1 VDADLLNAEQVLASS
16 NAAGDG
22 DIVGGCA
29 ILVIRPVS
37 VSIDELTLKV
47 PRSLVAGE
55 GGANLLDLDPVG
67 RAVSAGSAGDLAQVE
82 RDRALVVDSLVSGE
96 GDLGASSD
104 RDSGSLCSASATNV
118 AAQVV
123 RREVGDGRVVVG
135 VLADVLVNITLDTVG
150 GQALEDVW
158 RCQFE

>member
-1 VDADLLNAEQVLASS
+1 MS
-16 NAAGDG
+16 N
-22 DIVGGCA
+22 
-29 ILVIRPVS
+29 LS
-37 VSIDELTLKV
+37 EYNELTLHV
-47 PRSLVAGE
+47 PVSLVAGE
-55 GGANLLDLDPVG
+55 GGANLLDLHPVG
-67 RAVSAGSAGDLAQVE
+67 RAISAGSAGDLAQVE

-123 RREVGDGRVVVG
+123 RREVSDGRVVVG
-135 VLADVLVNITLDTVG
+135 VLADVLVNVTLDTVG